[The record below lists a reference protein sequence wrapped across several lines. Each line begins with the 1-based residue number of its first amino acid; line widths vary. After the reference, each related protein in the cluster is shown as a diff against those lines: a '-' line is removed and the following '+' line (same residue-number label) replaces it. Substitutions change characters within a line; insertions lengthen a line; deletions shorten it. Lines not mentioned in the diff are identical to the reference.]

1 MEVESSLRTFYV
13 MIWHLP
19 KGWANSVITKYIDSP
34 SPPKL
39 DTMVTLNKN

>member
-1 MEVESSLRTFYV
+1 

-34 SPPKL
+34 PKL
-39 DTMVTLNKN
+39 DTMVTLYQN